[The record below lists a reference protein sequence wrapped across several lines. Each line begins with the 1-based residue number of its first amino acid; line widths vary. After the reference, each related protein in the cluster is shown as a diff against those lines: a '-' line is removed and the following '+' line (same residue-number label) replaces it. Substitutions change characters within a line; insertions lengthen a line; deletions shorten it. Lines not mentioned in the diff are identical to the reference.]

1 MGHFL
6 SDIADRRV
14 FPYHHPTTTTT
25 TMNLLSSDLRQR
37 PAWTEVV
44 SQLLHQPG
52 GQWQETELRY
62 NDITLTVP
70 SGNSYRVLRL
80 LLYSAA
86 DVGRARTMQWIGGL
100 YDFCRSDRSDASQ
113 AKIVYAL
120 ETEEEGKQKGM
131 DGFMK
136 LQISLLS
143 TRNPPL
149 SSIPILPISHP
160 ADLPSLLSSLQQQP
174 PPSSTPATAHIPIPP
189 TTHAHHHPNSYQYHH
204 PRAPYITTSIPS
216 RDTLLPLCTVT
227 TATHRNRSRSSI
239 LFHPLS
245 PQSCA
250 ILSGPIFRNFP
261 GLRDLLELVETPEGK
276 EQIRNAMALA
286 SGGSEQVEVEVE
298 RFLAFWEHEFAV

>member
-1 MGHFL
+1 
-6 SDIADRRV
+6 
-14 FPYHHPTTTTT
+14 
-25 TMNLLSSDLRQR
+25 MNLLSSDLRQR

-52 GQWQETELRY
+52 AQWQETELRY
-62 NDITLTVP
+62 NDITLMVP
-70 SGNSYRVLRL
+70 SGNSYQVLRL
-80 LLYSAA
+80 LLYSAV

-100 YDFCRSDRSDASQ
+100 YDFCRSDRSDDASQ

-120 ETEEEGKQKGM
+120 ETDEEGKERGM
-131 DGFMK
+131 EGFMK
-136 LQISLLS
+136 LQIGLLS

-149 SSIPILPISHP
+149 SSIPILSISHP
-160 ADLPSLLSSLQQQP
+160 SDLPSLLSSLQQP
-174 PPSSTPATAHIPIPP
+174 PPSSTRLPAHNPIPP
-189 TTHAHHHPNSYQYHH
+189 TTHAHHHPNIYHH
-204 PRAPYITTSIPS
+204 PRPPYITTSIPS
-216 RDTLLPLCTVT
+216 RDTLLPLCTVP
-227 TATHRNRSRSSI
+227 TATHRNRSRSYI
-239 LFHPLS
+239 LFQPLS

-286 SGGSEQVEVEVE
+286 SGGSELVEVEVE